1 MHLLLYLRQSMI
13 KDLLIP
19 QDSYHVDVIPFV
31 FDRKNEK
38 EIIEIVIKQR
48 IKLCTLWQSSVCFC
62 KGVNSG
68 LWMNLFSFF

>member
-19 QDSYHVDVIPFV
+19 QDSYHVDVITFV
-31 FDRKNEK
+31 FDRKNER

-48 IKLCTLWQSSVCFC
+48 IKLCTL
-62 KGVNSG
+62 
-68 LWMNLFSFF
+68 